1 MLILGSLCAVN
12 NILFMLST
20 ERKLT
25 CRNQAQKKTKQKTT
39 YNCSGDN
46 DVESGKG
53 RIYFNNRKEDIMFT
67 RLRIGYSGLNKSLF
81 TLGKHQSGG
90 LCETC
95 SEAETID
102 H

>member
-1 MLILGSLCAVN
+1 M
-12 NILFMLST
+12 T
-20 ERKLT
+20 
-25 CRNQAQKKTKQKTT
+25 
-39 YNCSGDN
+39 SGGN

-67 RLRIGYSGLNKSLF
+67 RLRIGHSGLNNSLF

-95 SEAETID
+95 SETDTIEHVFLQCAVD
-102 H
+102 LYIKVS